1 MSINLA
7 VLSCPATSGS
17 QVPSLLYPVIR
28 GFPGLWDLL
37 SSHSLTYDTL
47 LPCGTCHAVM
57 LFSWYDNHNFQYDG
71 RYVDWVH
78 STKISRV
85 LVI

>member
-37 SSHSLTYDTL
+37 SSHSLTLRHPPALRDL
-47 LPCGTCHAVM
+47 SCCDAVF
-57 LFSWYDNHNFQYDG
+57 LVRQPQFS
-71 RYVDWVH
+71 
-78 STKISRV
+78 I
-85 LVI
+85 